1 MNYLQTIE
9 YLFSQLPM
17 YQRIGKA
24 AYKANLDNTLALDKH
39 FNHPHRN
46 FKCIHVAGTNGKGSV
61 SHMLAAVLQAAGY
74 KTGLYTSPHLRD
86 FRERIRVNGHMI
98 PEQYVIDFVA
108 ENKSLFEEV
117 KPSFFEMTVAL
128 AFEFFKDIKVDV
140 AVIET
145 GMGGRLDSTNIVT
158 PLLSIITNIG
168 LDHTEFLG
176 TTPELIATEKAGIIK
191 PGIPVLIGESQATT
205 KPVFIEKAGEK
216 KSPVFFA
223 DEEYTVEYSTMLMNG
238 NQNFQV
244 RKKGTLVFGNL
255 ECDLKGFYQKKNVVT
270 LLAASDL
277 LKEHFQITR
286 NHIYEGLKN
295 VSNSTGLKG
304 RWQVLQANPL
314 VIADSGHNTDGI
326 KAVMEQIHA
335 TPHMNLH
342 MVLGFVNDK
351 NIDSI
356 LDLLPRNATYYFTRA
371 SIPRAM
377 DEKALQKLAA
387 EKSLRGESY
396 PTVEEALK
404 TAVGKAGANDLV
416 FVGGSTFVVAEVV

>member
-1 MNYLQTIE
+1 
-9 YLFSQLPM
+9 
-17 YQRIGKA
+17 
-24 AYKANLDNTLALDKH
+24 
-39 FNHPHRN
+39 
-46 FKCIHVAGTNGKGSV
+46 
-61 SHMLAAVLQAAGY
+61 
-74 KTGLYTSPHLRD
+74 
-86 FRERIRVNGHMI
+86 MI
-98 PEQYVIDFVA
+98 PEQYVVDFVA
-108 ENKSLFEEV
+108 ENKSLFEEI

-128 AFEFFKDIKVDV
+128 AFQFFNEIKVDV

-176 TTPELIATEKAGIIK
+176 TTLELIAVEKAGIIK
-191 PGIPVLIGESQATT
+191 PGIPVLIGESQVNT

-216 KSPVFFA
+216 KSPVNFA

-270 LLAASDL
+270 LLAATDL
-277 LKEHFQITR
+277 LKDHFKITR
-286 NHIYEGLKN
+286 NHIYNGVKN
-295 VSNSTGLKG
+295 VSASTGLKG

-326 KAVMEQIHA
+326 KSAMEQIYA

-351 NIDSI
+351 NIEGI
-356 LDLLPRNATYYFTRA
+356 LNLLPRNASYYFTRA

-377 DEKALQKLAA
+377 DEKNLQKLAA
-387 EKSLRGESY
+387 GKSLKGESY

-404 TAVGKAGANDLV
+404 TAVGKAGANDLI

>member
-39 FNHPHRN
+39 FNHPHRS
-46 FKCIHVAGTNGKGSV
+46 FKSIHVAGTNGKGSV

-98 PEQYVIDFVA
+98 PEQYVVDFVE
-108 ENKSLFEEV
+108 ENKSLFEEI

-176 TTPELIATEKAGIIK
+176 TTPELIAIEKAGIIK
-191 PGIPVLIGESQATT
+191 PGIPVLIGESQART
-205 KPVFIEKAGEK
+205 KPVFIKKADEK

-244 RKKGTLVFGNL
+244 RKKGTLMFGNL

-295 VSNSTGLKG
+295 VSASTGLKG
-304 RWQVLQANPL
+304 RWQILQTNPL

-351 NIDSI
+351 NIEGI
-356 LDLLPRNATYYFTRA
+356 LDLLPRNANYYFTRA

-387 EKSLRGESY
+387 EKSLKGESY

-404 TAVGKAGANDLV
+404 TAIGKAGANDLV